1 MTLIF
6 SSVESAR
13 IRDSI
18 AIYNHI
24 NPNPDSGY
32 QPKPFPKPKW

>member
-6 SSVESAR
+6 SSAESAR

-24 NPNPDSGY
+24 NPDSGY
-32 QPKPFPKPKW
+32 QLIPFPKLKW